1 VCSLSFQKI
10 KDVAIALF
18 CERGYEGASLADI
31 AELVGIKKSSIYN
44 HYKNKDDLFLHI
56 FEKSCQ
62 EEIVHVKN
70 VLSKEKIATKE
81 QFMQQFLTL
90 SKKRIINNVGARFIF
105 RFTMFPPHHFVDVLG
120 IKITQFME
128 DLHQVI
134 FNAIEE
140 SNLFSHLSTEEFFE
154 LASHY
159 TILLQGT
166 YVEGLT
172 HSFGMPSSKIE
183 PAWNHFGEIFI
194 NTANKNGF
202 A

>member
-1 VCSLSFQKI
+1 MCNLSSQKI
-10 KDVAIALF
+10 KDIAIALF

-62 EEIVHVKN
+62 EEIVHVKK

-81 QFMQQFLTL
+81 QFMQQFLML
-90 SKKRIINNVGARFIF
+90 SKNRILNNVGARFIF

-120 IKITQFME
+120 KKITQFME

-140 SNLFSHLSTEEFFE
+140 SDLFSHLSSEEFYE

-183 PAWNHFGEIFI
+183 PTWSHFGKIF
-194 NTANKNGF
+194 TKYSK
-202 A
+202 

>member
-1 VCSLSFQKI
+1 MSSQKI
-10 KDVAIALF
+10 KDVAIELF

-62 EEIVHVKN
+62 EEIMHVKK
-70 VLSKEKIATKE
+70 VLSKEKILSKD
-81 QFMQQFLTL
+81 QFMNQFLSL
-90 SKKRIINNVGARFIF
+90 SKNRIINDVGARFIF
-105 RFTMFPPHHFVDVLG
+105 RFTMFPPYHFVDVLG
-120 IKITQFME
+120 DKITHFIE

-134 FNAIEE
+134 FDAIVE
-140 SNLFSHLSTEEFFE
+140 SKLFSHLSPEELFE
-154 LASHY
+154 ISSHY

-172 HSFGMPSSKIE
+172 HSFGIPSSKIE
-183 PAWNHFGEIFI
+183 PAWNDFGKIF
-194 NTANKNGF
+194 TEYSK
-202 A
+202 

>member
-1 VCSLSFQKI
+1 MYILSFQKI
-10 KDVAIALF
+10 KDVAIELF

-62 EEIVHVKN
+62 EELVHVKK
-70 VLSKEKIATKE
+70 VLSKGEISTKE
-81 QFMQQFLTL
+81 QFMQQFLML
-90 SKKRIINNVGARFIF
+90 SKNRIINNVGARFIF
-105 RFTMFPPHHFVDVLG
+105 RFTLFPPYHFVDVIG
-120 IKITQFME
+120 NKITQFME

-134 FNAIEE
+134 FDAIEE
-140 SNLFSHLSTEEFFE
+140 SKLFSHLSAVEIFE
-154 LASHY
+154 LSSHY

-172 HSFGMPSSKIE
+172 HSFGMPSLKIE
-183 PAWNHFGEIFI
+183 PAWHHFGKIF
-194 NTANKNGF
+194 TEYSK
-202 A
+202 

>member
-1 VCSLSFQKI
+1 MSFQKI

-81 QFMQQFLTL
+81 KFMKQFLTL
-90 SKKRIINNVGARFIF
+90 SKNRIINNVGARFIF